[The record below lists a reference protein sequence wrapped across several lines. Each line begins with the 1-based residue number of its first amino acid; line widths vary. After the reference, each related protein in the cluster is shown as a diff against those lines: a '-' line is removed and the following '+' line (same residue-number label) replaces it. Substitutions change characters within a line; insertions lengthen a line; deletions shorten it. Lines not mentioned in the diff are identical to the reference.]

1 MMPLTSWALLVA
13 FLGILAITVKPLG
26 IYLADVMSGASRI
39 VKLGSGIE
47 CTLLRFCGVK
57 SHDKL
62 AEQMDWKQYALALL
76 VFSLLGVVT
85 VYALQRLQLSLPLN
99 PQQFAN
105 VTADSSFNTAISFI
119 TNTNWQGYSGESTM
133 SYLTQMLAFTVHN
146 FASAATAVAVVFA
159 LIRGFAARG
168 SISKAT
174 ATIGNFW
181 VDIYRITAYVLLPIS
196 FVFALFL
203 VSQGV
208 IQNISTYVDVP
219 TLEVPAQPAP
229 ATVAAPA
236 DTTAAALASPVN
248 LAVQTIAMGPVAS
261 QEAIKMLGT
270 NGGGFFNANSAH
282 PFENP
287 TALTNFL
294 QMLSMFLIPAALCY
308 AFGRTV
314 GDTRQGWAV
323 LGAMTIIFVAMTL
336 VVMGAEQNGNPQL
349 TALGVDQI
357 ASATQA
363 GGNMEGKE
371 TRFGVAASALFAS
384 ITTAAS
390 CGAVNAMHDSFT
402 PLGGLVPMFNMQF
415 GEVVFGGVGSGLYGM
430 LIFAIITV
438 FIAGLMIGRTPEYL
452 GKKIESFEMKMV
464 SMVILVTPL
473 LVLAGTAIAV
483 LTEAG
488 RAGISNPGAHGFSQ
502 VLYALTSAANNNG
515 SAFAGLS
522 ANTPFYNTLLGIVMW
537 IGRFGV
543 IVPVLAIAGSLAAK
557 KRIDASAGTMP
568 THGLLFV
575 VLLVGMVIIVGALT
589 YIPALALGPIVEH
602 LQLFSL
608 K

>member
-1 MMPLTSWALLVA
+1 MMPLTSWALLAA

-47 CTLLRFCGVK
+47 RTLLRFCGVK

-557 KRIDASAGTMP
+557 KRIEASAGTMP